1 MKIPLFDINGQNLP
15 LKEKFLKE
23 LSGAIDNSEFVHGKA
38 IKKFE
43 KEFADYCDTKYCLAV
58 NSGTT
63 ALILTLKAMGFG
75 LGDEILTTPCTFSA
89 TSDAIVW
96 VGATPVFVDVEE
108 NTGNINPKEIEKKI
122 NSKTKAILL
131 VHLYGVPC
139 QMDEINKIA
148 KKHKLKVIE
157 DASHAHGSTYRG
169 KKVGSLGDAACFSA
183 YPSKTLGAFGNA
195 GMITSNNKR
204 FVNKAREIAD
214 NGVFD
219 YSNKYLHNI
228 CGINALINNFQA
240 ISLSLKLKNLEK
252 EKKKRLK
259 IAKIYNKQL
268 DKLGQKMMFWPED
281 KISPS
286 LYVYAFQTN
295 KRIKLKTFLEKKE
308 IGSSI
313 YYPLPLHLQQSFKYL
328 GYKKGDLPRAEE
340 FFSKTLSLPLYSS
353 LSKEKVDYILSSLEA
368 FFVD

>member
-1 MKIPLFDINGQNLP
+1 MKIPLFDLNSQNYP

-23 LSGAIDNSEFVHGKA
+23 LSAAIDKNEFVHGKA

-75 LGDEILTTPCTFSA
+75 SGDEIISTPCTFSA
-89 TSDAIVW
+89 TADAIVW
-96 VGATPVFVDVEE
+96 VGVSPIFVDVNE
-108 NTGNINPKEIEKKI
+108 NTGNIDPKEIEKKI

-157 DASHAHGSTYRG
+157 DASHAHGSIYKG
-169 KKVGSLGDAACFSA
+169 KKIGSLSDAACFSA

-195 GMITSNNKR
+195 GMITSDNKK
-204 FVNKAREIAD
+204 FIEKAREIAD

-219 YSNKYLHNI
+219 YKNKYLHNL

-252 EKKKRLK
+252 EKAKRLK
-259 IAKIYNKQL
+259 IAKTYNRQL
-268 DKLGQKMMFWPED
+268 EQLGQKVMFWSEEV
-281 KISPS
+281 SPS
-286 LYVYAFQTN
+286 LYVYAFQAN
-295 KRIKLKTFLEKKE
+295 QRAKLKTFLEKKE
-308 IGSSI
+308 IGVSI
-313 YYPLPLHLQQSFKYL
+313 YYPVPLHLQKSFKYL
-328 GYKKGDLPRAEE
+328 GYKKGDFPRAEK
-340 FFSKTLSLPLYSS
+340 FFARTLSLPLYSS
-353 LSKEKVDYILSSLEA
+353 LTKEKVDFILSSLEA
-368 FFVD
+368 FFAD

>member
-1 MKIPLFDINGQNLP
+1 MKIPLFDLNSQNSP

-23 LSGAIDNSEFVHGKA
+23 LSAAIDKNEFVHGEA

-75 LGDEILTTPCTFSA
+75 LGDEIITTPCTFSA
-89 TSDAIVW
+89 TADAIVW
-96 VGATPVFVDVEE
+96 VGASPVFVDVDEK
-108 NTGNINPKEIEKKI
+108 TGNIDPKEIEKKV

-131 VHLYGVPC
+131 VHPC

-148 KKHKLKVIE
+148 RKHKLKVIE
-157 DASHAHGSTYRG
+157 DASHAHGSRYKG
-169 KKVGSLGDAACFSA
+169 KKIGSLGDVACFSA

-195 GMITSNNKR
+195 GMITSDNKK
-204 FVNKAREIAD
+204 FIKKAREIAD

-219 YSNKYLHNI
+219 YSNKYLHNL

-252 EKKKRLK
+252 EKASRLK
-259 IAKIYNKQL
+259 VAKTYNRQL
-268 DKLGQKMMFWPED
+268 EQLGQKAMFWSEEV
-281 KISPS
+281 SPS
-286 LYVYAFQTN
+286 LYVYAFQAN
-295 KRIKLKTFLEKKE
+295 QRAKLKTFLEKKE
-308 IGSSI
+308 IGVSI
-313 YYPLPLHLQQSFKYL
+313 YYPVPLHLQKSFKYL
-328 GYKKGDLPRAEE
+328 GYKKGDFPRAEK
-340 FFSKTLSLPLYSS
+340 FFDNTLSLPLYSS
-353 LSKEKVDYILSSLEA
+353 LSKEKVDYIISSLEA
-368 FFVD
+368 FFAD